1 MSRTAVMPVTAL
13 ACLLASAELAPAA
26 ACLPPDAGTAMKP
39 AKPTRVT
46 AALRVRP
53 SPVKVGAPFVVE
65 LRVCS
70 LDSKPIQR
78 LTIDATMPAHR
89 HGMNYKP
96 EMVDLGGGRHEAKG
110 FLFHMP
116 GRWEIVLSV
125 YGGEQPSHLTLD
137 LDVK

>member
-1 MSRTAVMPVTAL
+1 MIRFAVTAL
-13 ACLLASAELAPAA
+13 AYLLATVAPGRAA
-26 ACLPPDAGTAMKP
+26 SCLPPDAGAAMQSAMP
-39 AKPTRVT
+39 ARVA

-53 SPVKVGAPFVVE
+53 SPVKVGTPFVVE

-70 LDSKPIQR
+70 LDGKPIER

-96 EMVDLGGGRHEAKG
+96 ELVDLGENRHEARG

-116 GRWEIVLSV
+116 GRWEFTLSV
-125 YGGEQPSHLTLD
+125 YSGAQPSHLTLG
-137 LDVK
+137 LDVR

>member
-1 MSRTAVMPVTAL
+1 MNRVAVMAL
-13 ACLLASAELAPAA
+13 ACLLASSELGSAA
-26 ACLPPDAGTAMKP
+26 SCLSPDAGAAMRS
-39 AKPTRVT
+39 AKPSRVA

-70 LDSKPIQR
+70 LDGKPIER
-78 LTIDATMPAHR
+78 ISIDATMPAHR

-96 EMVDLGGGRHEAKG
+96 EMVDLGEGRYEAKG

-116 GRWEIVLSV
+116 GRWEFALSV
-125 YGGEQPSHLTLD
+125 YGREQPNQPSLMTLG